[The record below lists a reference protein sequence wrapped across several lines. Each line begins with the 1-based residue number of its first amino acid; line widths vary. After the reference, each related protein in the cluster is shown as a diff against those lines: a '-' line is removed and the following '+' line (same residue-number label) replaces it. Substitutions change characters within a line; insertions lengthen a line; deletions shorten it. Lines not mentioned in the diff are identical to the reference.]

1 MAAAINDKSDGF
13 LDDLL
18 PHAKIEL
25 NETVIGCNQL
35 PRPQVGLT
43 RLRAWVPN
51 LVAAIGPG
59 CSGDLESVASQDVR
73 QQLGHDTVFISP
85 SSTADSLSDEAA
97 FPNVARLSSPER
109 YVGGALAAVAKEYGW
124 QRVGLLH
131 DDSVWGTSSA
141 DAFAD
146 AFLAQEGR
154 QLLTTSRSDGPTG
167 AMVSAASCNDP
178 DEARAAAT
186 EWLERLHRVH
196 ARVIMVA
203 LNPPCQRALFQ

>member
-73 QQLGHDTVFISP
+73 QQLV
-85 SSTADSLSDEAA
+85 
-97 FPNVARLSSPER
+97 
-109 YVGGALAAVAKEYGW
+109 
-124 QRVGLLH
+124 
-131 DDSVWGTSSA
+131 
-141 DAFAD
+141 
-146 AFLAQEGR
+146 
-154 QLLTTSRSDGPTG
+154 
-167 AMVSAASCNDP
+167 
-178 DEARAAAT
+178 
-186 EWLERLHRVH
+186 
-196 ARVIMVA
+196 
-203 LNPPCQRALFQ
+203 